1 VAGAPVGYELAE
13 GAGACVVG
21 PAAVGVA
28 PRVGL
33 VAVAVGL
40 VAVAVGLVAVAVG
53 RPVDVARGLAE
64 RLAPGAGEPVGVP
77 VFRCVDVDG
86 GVNIAGAVEDGE
98 LVHAETVAKA
108 RTVKVAQLTTVSL
121 ALPVAVGA
129 VMRTFMR
136 PPYARRATASFP
148 APGIAGNGV
157 FSI

>member
-1 VAGAPVGYELAE
+1 VPPPPVAGAPVGYELAE

-28 PRVGL
+28 FR
-33 VAVAVGL
+33 AGL

-53 RPVDVARGLAE
+53 RPVDVAGGLAEPE

-77 VFRCVDVDG
+77 VFRCVDVDD

-121 ALPVAVGA
+121 ALPVAVGT
-129 VMRTFMR
+129 VTRTFMR
-136 PPYARRATASFP
+136 PPYMPGERRRRFP
-148 APGIAGNGV
+148 LPA
-157 FSI
+157 

>member
-1 VAGAPVGYELAE
+1 VPPPPVAGAPAGYELAE

-21 PAAVGVA
+21 AVVVGVA
-28 PRVGL
+28 SRAGL
-33 VAVAVGL
+33 VG
-40 VAVAVGLVAVAVG
+40 VAVG
-53 RPVDVARGLAE
+53 RPVDVADRSVDVAEGLAE
-64 RLAPGAGEPVGVP
+64 RLALGAGEPVGVL
-77 VFRCVDVDG
+77 VFRCVDVDD

-108 RTVKVAQLTTVSL
+108 RTVKIAQLTTVSL
-121 ALPVAVGA
+121 ALPVVPGA